1 MNYNNI
7 FKVTNA
13 NDLSEILENNRD
25 KIISV
30 FYTTNE
36 CKNCRQFYPFFV
48 QTSQETPDIL
58 FILINLDKF
67 KDGTKSGFQFTN
79 HIENVP
85 HFVFYYDATPV
96 FEFEGGSYKKFI
108 LTLEQI
114 KKEIVS
120 NVENKNEDQNKDNEE
135 VHDKLS
141 PVKEDPEQKK
151 IEKEKLID
159 LLKFRM
165 LKNQL
170 MQINKL
176 EQAQFYKQFQMVE
189 HLKKIKEYKEKK
201 ENKEDD

>member
-25 KIISV
+25 KIISI
-30 FYTTNE
+30 FYTTND

-48 QTSQETPDIL
+48 QTSQESPDIL

-67 KDGTKSGFQFTN
+67 HDGTKSGFHFTN
-79 HIENVP
+79 EIDNVP
-85 HFVFYYDATPV
+85 HFIFYYDATPI

-108 LTLEQI
+108 LSLEQI
-114 KKEIVS
+114 KKEVS
-120 NVENKNEDQNKDNEE
+120 NNESKPQEENENSP
-135 VHDKLS
+135 DKTQT
-141 PVKEDPEQKK
+141 EDPKQKK
-151 IEKEKLID
+151 IEKEKLIE

-165 LKNQL
+165 LQNQL
-170 MQINKL
+170 IQINKL

-201 ENKEDD
+201 ENKEDY